1 MYISTLKVISN
12 VCACESDLYM
22 RQAID
27 GEVLDRLHAVILQ
40 EKIAEIRE
48 VCWTLAN
55 IACHDDLMA
64 NHLVQDEVFV
74 TVVGLLNSNN
84 IKVRHQAVMCISNVL
99 TTLPIDKMRKL
110 ITEDHK
116 SLLHDFCKCMQLVSE
131 KELVYSI
138 LDVIEHMCQ
147 ADEQMG
153 LEGEHSFQYLIEVN

>member
-1 MYISTLKVISN
+1 
-12 VCACESDLYM
+12 
-22 RQAID
+22 
-27 GEVLDRLHAVILQ
+27 
-40 EKIAEIRE
+40 
-48 VCWTLAN
+48 
-55 IACHDDLMA
+55 
-64 NHLVQDEVFV
+64 
-74 TVVGLLNSNN
+74 
-84 IKVRHQAVMCISNVL
+84 
-99 TTLPIDKMRKL
+99 MRKL